1 MVKLPVAILGSGN
14 IGSDLMY
21 KVRRSALLELRL
33 LAGIDPASEGLARA
47 RELGYQTCLDGIEG
61 ILRNREIKLV
71 FDATSARSH
80 LAHAPRLQAANMF
93 AVDLTPAAV
102 GPGVIPVV
110 NLDKFLTADSAP
122 PNVNLI
128 SCGAQ
133 ASVPI
138 VAAISRVVPVQYA
151 ETVSTISSRS
161 AGPGTRQNID
171 EFTRTTA
178 RSVRELGG
186 AREAKSII
194 VINPA
199 DPPIIM
205 RNTIYAVPELPAG
218 ENDER
223 KVRDAVLAMAEKL
236 RAYVPGFKVTVEPFL
251 DGDHFT
257 VCNEVTGAGD
267 YLPPYSGNL
276 DIITA
281 AAIKVAEH
289 YAQTGTARRKAA
301 NV

>member
-1 MVKLPVAILGSGN
+1 MAKLPVAILGSGN
-14 IGSDLMY
+14 IGADLMY
-21 KVRRSALLELRL
+21 KVRRSALLELQM

-47 RELGYQTCLDGIEG
+47 RDLGYQTCTDGIEG
-61 ILRNREIKLV
+61 VLRHGKIQLV

-80 LAHAPRLQAANMF
+80 LVHAPRLKAANIF

-110 NLDKFLTADSAP
+110 NLDQHVGQ

-138 VAAISRVVPVQYA
+138 VHAIHRISPVRYA
-151 ETVSTISSRS
+151 ETVSTIASRS

-186 AREAKSII
+186 AKEAKSII

-199 DPPIIM
+199 EPPIIM
-205 RNTIYAVPELPAG
+205 RNTIYAVVDLPA
-218 ENDER
+218 DEK
-223 KVRDAVLAMAEKL
+223 KVRESVLVMADKL
-236 RAYVPGFKVTVEPFL
+236 RSYVPGFKVTVEPFL
-251 DGDHFT
+251 DGDHFA

-267 YLPPYSGNL
+267 FLASYAGNL

-281 AAIKVAEH
+281 AAINVAER
-289 YAQTGTARRKAA
+289 YAEALAKGRKAA
-301 NV
+301 HA

>member
-14 IGSDLMY
+14 IGADLMY
-21 KVRRSALLELRL
+21 KVRRSALLELQL
-33 LAGIDPASEGLARA
+33 VAGIDPDSEGLARA
-47 RELGYQTCLDGIEG
+47 RELGFETCTDGIEG
-61 ILRNREIKLV
+61 VLRNGKIKLV

-80 LAHAPRLQAANMF
+80 LAHAPRLKAANII

-110 NLDKFLTADSAP
+110 NLQEYSTEC
-122 PNVNLI
+122 NVNLI

-138 VAAISRVVPVQYA
+138 VAAINRVCPVLYA

-178 RSVRELGG
+178 RSVRDIGG
-186 AREAKSII
+186 AKESKSII

-205 RNTIYAVPELPAG
+205 RNTIYAVVDLPA
-218 ENDER
+218 DEK
-223 KVRDAVLAMAEKL
+223 KVRDSVAAMAEKIKC
-236 RAYVPGFKVTVEPFL
+236 YVPGFKVTVEPFL

-267 YLPPYSGNL
+267 YLAPYAGNL

-281 AAIKVAEH
+281 AAVNVAER
-289 YAQTGTARRKAA
+289 YAETSLNRRKAA

>member
-1 MVKLPVAILGSGN
+1 MAKLPVAILGSGN
-14 IGSDLMY
+14 IGTDLMY
-21 KVRRSALLELRL
+21 KVRRSALLELQL
-33 LAGIDPASEGLARA
+33 VAGIDPASEGLARA
-47 RELGYQTCLDGIEG
+47 RELGYETCMDGIEG
-61 ILRNREIKLV
+61 VLRNNKIKLV

-80 LAHAPRLQAANMF
+80 LAHAPRLRAGNIF

-110 NLDKFLTADSAP
+110 NLKEEFTE

-138 VAAISRVVPVQYA
+138 VAAINSVCPIQYA

-178 RSVRELGG
+178 RSVRDIGG
-186 AREAKSII
+186 AKESKSII

-199 DPPIIM
+199 EPPIIM
-205 RNTIYAVPELPAG
+205 RNTIYAVV
-218 ENDER
+218 ER
-223 KVRDAVLAMAEKL
+223 PNEKGVRDAVLAMAEKL
-236 RAYVPGFKVTVEPFL
+236 KTYVPGFKVTVEPFL

-267 YLPPYSGNL
+267 YLPPYAGNL
-276 DIITA
+276 DIITSA
-281 AAIKVAEH
+281 AVHVAER
-289 YAQTGTARRKAA
+289 YAETSLRRTAA